1 MTAGVRGML
10 LIRPFASRC
19 PRMIV
24 VALLAL
30 FLAAPATAGEDPSAT
45 ASSPGSQYRIG
56 AGDTLQ
62 VQVYGEESLS
72 GPFPVN
78 DGGALDFPLLGPIE
92 VAGLTA
98 LEAAE
103 LLRARLGDGFIVEPN
118 VTAWLDSYQSQPVQ
132 VLGAVAKPGLYY
144 LKGSTTVL
152 EILSEAGGA
161 SIEGVNEVRI
171 TRGGEEGDVTVVPY
185 DHLLGRGEGNL
196 ELKGGDI
203 VFVPESLVT
212 VMGQVNKPGDISLRD
227 DLTVSDCIAAAGGA
241 HETANLGRVWIL
253 RGDERIRVNVRKV
266 LAGKAEDVRVQ
277 AGDRVF
283 VGESAF

>member
-1 MTAGVRGML
+1 M
-10 LIRPFASRC
+10 
-19 PRMIV
+19 
-24 VALLAL
+24 ALV
-30 FLAAPATAGEDPSAT
+30 TDP
-45 ASSPGSQYRIG
+45 GG
-56 AGDTLQ
+56 AGSDSYASLAEAD
-62 VQVYGEESLS
+62 VYLYTRLFTSDWTDPETADK
-72 GPFPVN
+72 VR
-78 DGGALDFPLLGPIE
+78 AMVRTCQMARTAHE
-92 VAGLTA
+92 V
-98 LEAAE
+98 
-103 LLRARLGDGFIVEPN
+103 GDGFIVEPN
-118 VTAWLDSYQSQPVQ
+118 VTAWLDAYQSQPVQ

-144 LKGSTTVL
+144 LKGATTVL

-185 DHLLGRGEGNL
+185 EDLLGRGEGNL
-196 ELKGGDI
+196 KLKGGDI

-253 RGDERIRVNVRKV
+253 RGEEGIRVNVRKV
-266 LAGKAEDVRVQ
+266 LAGKAENVRVL
-277 AGDRVF
+277 AGDRIF